1 MQQGARS
8 QTCQR
13 RKRRACTSLCWSLYQ
28 LCWSLYQI
36 MMEAVPSAIVSSP
49 TSARIVEQ
57 VTDADK
63 SLQHTRTH
71 VKRNQKKGDSVPTFA
86 RHVTKASRNHA
97 ILEHTKTDLGVEQK
111 NRSSCHQLVNIKT
124 FSMVLFYMIVKRRFL
139 LRDTFAGKNLTEI
152 RSQENISE
160 KLSKFYRQKCRAT

>member
-1 MQQGARS
+1 MPSHATGSSKSNLPAS
-8 QTCQR
+8 QTSSLYQ
-13 RKRRACTSLCWSLYQ
+13 LCWSLYQ

-111 NRSSCHQLVNIKT
+111 DRSSCHQLVNIKT

-139 LRDTFAGKNLTEI
+139 LCDTFVAKVSRSLTEF
-152 RSQENISE
+152 QQCGN
-160 KLSKFYRQKCRAT
+160 